1 MTIADL
7 TNKVEYLTDASGQ
20 RKAIVLELAVWEEL
34 LRLLEEFA
42 DEQQWAEVFATSQD
56 QLAQLADE
64 ALTEYRQ
71 GKTQELVPEQL

>member
-34 LRLLEEFA
+34 LKLLEEFA
-42 DEQQWAEVFATSQD
+42 DEQRWVEAFAASQD

-64 ALTEYRQ
+64 ALAEYRQ
-71 GKTQELVPEQL
+71 VQI